1 MFLETQGPSR
11 KFCLLSWD
19 GISTENSRIAGEKK
33 KSKQVPRCEHQLAQ
47 TNEASGDAV
56 LNEKDSNTGRQTI
69 PDENRGSKHCAQ
81 CIVDKKRA
89 KIYRWKL
96 ILALLIPNCMASMDA
111 TITATALPT
120 IASHF
125 SM

>member
-1 MFLETQGPSR
+1 MSFILGRYLYR
-11 KFCLLSWD
+11 KFQNRNNPQQP
-19 GISTENSRIAGEKK
+19 GPHGEKK

-47 TNEASGDAV
+47 TNKASGDAV
-56 LNEKDSNTGRQTI
+56 LNEKDSNTGHQTI